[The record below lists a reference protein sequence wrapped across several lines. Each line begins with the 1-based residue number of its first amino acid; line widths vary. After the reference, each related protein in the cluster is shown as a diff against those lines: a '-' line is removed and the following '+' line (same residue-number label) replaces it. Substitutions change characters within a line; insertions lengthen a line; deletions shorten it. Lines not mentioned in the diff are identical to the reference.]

1 MMLDGNLDTGDLM
14 TNDQGT
20 WSNQITVSSICF
32 WHIHFMMISF
42 MKKNSIWHF
51 CIKKVQKKNSIL
63 IYKTV
68 SWFLIVVLG
77 RNTEITQG

>member
-42 MKKNSIWHF
+42 MKKFNMA
-51 CIKKVQKKNSIL
+51 
-63 IYKTV
+63 
-68 SWFLIVVLG
+68 FLYQNG
-77 RNTEITQG
+77 TEKEQYFDL